1 MTKVTYERFQ
11 LDKKIPIATLILIA
25 IYTASAI
32 WYASSLNS
40 RVGAIETKQQNG
52 INSFERLIKLETN
65 QDNLKETLK
74 DALNEMRG
82 SINRIDTNV
91 QKLTEKKESR

>member
-1 MTKVTYERFQ
+1 MAKQDWHLEKKVQ
-11 LDKKIPIATLILIA
+11 ISALIGIF
-25 IYTASAI
+25 IYTGSAI
-32 WYASSLNS
+32 WFAARLDT
-40 RVGAIETKQQNG
+40 RVGAIEARQQNG
-52 INSFERLIKLETN
+52 ISSFERLIKLETN

-91 QKLTEKKESR
+91 QKLTETKERK